1 VRLLFATKE
10 SYLPDVIGGGGL
22 DMHHTT
28 LALRAQGHDV
38 TVITART
45 REHRN
50 LTYRIAQKLAQG
62 RILASRDSRNGYVTT
77 RVFYWLVGR
86 QLAQSLQA
94 DRPDVVIVI
103 GTEAHQLAQ
112 VAVDHG
118 VPVIIRMVTAEDAER
133 LAAAA
138 SGDERIAEMLASP
151 LVKVLSNSHYVAEL
165 VQALL
170 DRPSDVDYPLIELK
184 DSVAAERSAT
194 YITFVNPRQIKGLSI
209 VLEVAAL
216 LPERRFVFAESY
228 PLTAMERKELDE
240 QLRKLPNVKFRPH
253 TDNLR
258 SLYGETAL
266 LMMPSQLREAF
277 GRVIIEACANGI
289 PVAARRIG
297 GIPEA
302 MGDSGVLLAQSD
314 PPQRWAQAI
323 EEILSDP
330 DRYVRLS
337 AKALANA
344 RREQFDAAV
353 ICARFLELAEDHAAV
368 RS

>member
-1 VRLLFATKE
+1 MRLLFATKE

-28 LALRAQGHDV
+28 LALRSQGHDV
-38 TVITART
+38 SALTART

-50 LTYRIAQKLAQG
+50 LTYRVLQKLARD
-62 RILASRDSRNGYVTT
+62 RIVASRDTRNGYVTT
-77 RVFYWLVGR
+77 RVFYWLVAR
-86 QLAQSLQA
+86 QLGQSLRA

-112 VAVDHG
+112 VAIDHG
-118 VPVIIRMVTAEDAER
+118 IPVIIRMVTAEDAER
-133 LAAAA
+133 LAAVADD
-138 SGDERIAEMLASP
+138 DERVAEMLASP
-151 LVKVLSNSHYVAEL
+151 LAKVLSNSHYVAEL
-165 VQALL
+165 TEALL
-170 DRPSDVDYPLIELK
+170 RRPSAVDYPLIELK
-184 DSVAAERSAT
+184 DSIAAERNAT
-194 YITFVNPRQIKGLSI
+194 YITFVNPRQMKGLSI

-216 LPERRFVFAESY
+216 LPGRRFVFAESY
-228 PLTAMERKELDE
+228 PLSALERKELDE
-240 QLRKLPNVKFRPH
+240 QLQMLPNVKFRPH

-266 LMMPSQLREAF
+266 LLVPSQLREAF

-289 PVAARRIG
+289 PVVARRIG

-302 MGDSGVLLAQSD
+302 MGDSGVVLAQAD

-330 DRYVRLS
+330 DRYAQLS

-344 RREQFDAAV
+344 QREEFDAAV